1 MCREGQ
7 GLPDCKY
14 NYLNNTVDPYPPIAK
29 DSSTTCGGPAM
40 TPTESNDRRR
50 RGGWEGISWVAEG

>member
-1 MCREGQ
+1 
-7 GLPDCKY
+7 
-14 NYLNNTVDPYPPIAK
+14 
-29 DSSTTCGGPAM
+29 M